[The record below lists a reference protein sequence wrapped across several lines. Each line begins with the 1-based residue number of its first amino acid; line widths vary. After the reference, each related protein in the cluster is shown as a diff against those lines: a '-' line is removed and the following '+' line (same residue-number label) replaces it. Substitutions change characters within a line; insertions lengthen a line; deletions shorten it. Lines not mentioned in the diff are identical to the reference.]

1 MTIVCYINKLYKG
14 GAERVL
20 ANIANEL
27 YGRGYQIVFVTDY
40 ASENEYFLQPEI
52 KRFVFDGQFV
62 EKTLLQKIGQY
73 VRRIF
78 RLRKIVK
85 AYNADVVISF
95 IKEVNQRAI
104 LATTFLQTKN
114 IISVRIDPKRAY
126 RSVFS
131 VKIANFLYRQA
142 GGCVFQTK
150 EAADFYSDK
159 VRKHSRIILNPISNE
174 FFQVDSEPMR
184 DPTIVTCGRLTEQKN
199 HKLLID
205 AFNSFHKTHPETR
218 LLIYGE
224 GPLRKELAERI
235 TGLNLQD
242 CAKLMGRCNDV
253 PHTIKYASMFV
264 LSSDY
269 EGLPNALMEAMVLG
283 LPVISTDCDGGG
295 AKVLINDHEDGLLI
309 PCNDAVKLSEAM
321 TFLFDHKEE
330 AKAMGIK
337 AKEKAKAFTTQSVVD
352 QWEDYIHSLVK
363 N

>member
-27 YGRGYQIVFVTDY
+27 YGRGYQIIFVTDY

-52 KRFVFDGQFV
+52 TRFVFDGQF
-62 EKTLLQKIGQY
+62 EDKPLWQKMMQS

-78 RLRKIVK
+78 QLRKIVK
-85 AYNADVVISF
+85 TYKADVVISF
-95 IKEVNQRAI
+95 IKAVNQRAI
-104 LATTFLQTKN
+104 LATTFLKTKN
-114 IISVRIDPKRAY
+114 IISVRNDPKHAY

-131 VKIANFLYRQA
+131 AKMANFLYEKA
-142 GGCVFQTK
+142 EGCVFQTE

-159 VRKHSRIILNPISNE
+159 VRKHSRIILNPIFDE
-174 FFQVDSEPMR
+174 FFQVDAEPMR
-184 DPTIVTCGRLTEQKN
+184 KPTIVTCGRLTEQKN

-205 AFNSFHKTHPETR
+205 AFSLFHKTHPETQ

-224 GPLRKELAERI
+224 GPLREELAERI
-235 TGLNLQD
+235 TRLNLQD

-253 PHTIKYASMFV
+253 PHTINYASIFV

-295 AKVLINDHEDGLLI
+295 ARVLINDHEDGILL
-309 PCNDAVKLSEAM
+309 PCNDVESLSKAM
-321 TFLFDHKEE
+321 SYLFDHKEE

-337 AKEKAKAFTTQSVVD
+337 AKEKAKNFTTSSVVD